1 MQPATHDLFGERVK
15 SFDMDSLDFLVKFAA
30 ERNGASFGAEELV
43 HAANEAGL
51 SPRDL
56 RNWGAVFAQA
66 ARLGYIAR
74 DYTYTFRRATSNGSL
89 GVGWKPLIHS
99 HKEKALS
106 ATN

>member
-15 SFDMDSLDFLVKFAA
+15 SFDMDSL
-30 ERNGASFGAEELV
+30 
-43 HAANEAGL
+43 EAGL

>member
-1 MQPATHDLFGERVK
+1 MTACNAMNSPCSD
-15 SFDMDSLDFLVKFAA
+15 
-30 ERNGASFGAEELV
+30 
-43 HAANEAGL
+43 EAGL

>member
-1 MQPATHDLFGERVK
+1 MA
-15 SFDMDSLDFLVKFAA
+15 DSEQSSTEEVARLRWAMWTG
-30 ERNGASFGAEELV
+30 NG
-43 HAANEAGL
+43 
-51 SPRDL
+51 
-56 RNWGAVFAQA
+56 GAVIHDPQRVAEIA
-66 ARLGYIAR
+66 AGYIAR

>member
-1 MQPATHDLFGERVK
+1 MTQASDETKARSRKTETQLRNRLAEVSQKRVADK
-15 SFDMDSLDFLVKFAA
+15 
-30 ERNGASFGAEELV
+30 
-43 HAANEAGL
+43 AGL